1 MKKSYLILL
10 LLLLLPFVNAGEYY
24 GSFELDKTQVQ
35 LGDPFTLTA
44 ELSYENATA
53 PEIARIYFRNG
64 DISYKTVS
72 LIINNQFGS
81 TNELTFDANG
91 EPLPEGTYQVDIVL
105 EDNWGTLKEFNNVLT
120 IEVKTELELEL
131 SLGEEQILP
140 GEVINIIGR
149 ATKKISGDEVSA
161 GTIKILLDGEDYQ
174 TSFSGNEFLYAITS
188 QSNIESYYH
197 NIDVTM
203 QDDYGNKDTK
213 SLSFYVI
220 PQPATFEINTGKTDF
235 FPEEE
240 LIIIPS
246 VFDQAGAVM
255 SEDIEV
261 RMYTADKK
269 REIKEIIISGE
280 EIKYDIS
287 KYATPGEWRV
297 KAKSESGLESE
308 IFINIAEV
316 NELSTSILNQT
327 LLVKN
332 LGNVKYRELLE
343 INITSIDN
351 FSTTFTKRTNLL
363 PGEEITIDLMKEL
376 RSGNYTLLISNTNQ
390 DFNISI
396 NDDRDL
402 LTRFG
407 DFLVGVTGEVV
418 RSKGSNPSMTSSYV
432 LLLLFLA
439 GAFTMSYRIRSYKK
453 SKANNQLKNKQIVV
467 RKKAPIAEEKKEDAT
482 LVDLKKRILRDIE
495 EAKIKRK
502 ETSSFAIK
510 PISAPTKVEARR
522 PVESDARK
530 QIEIMR
536 ELQRAKVE
544 ARNNAQE
551 EQTRRT
557 ETKRESPKRIEFDRP
572 LTQREDKVADFV
584 PAEKPTVEES
594 KEEKKGLFG
603 MFD

>member
-10 LLLLLPFVNAGEYY
+10 LLLLLPIVSAGEYY

-44 ELSYENATA
+44 ELSYENASA
-53 PEIARIYFRNG
+53 PEMARIYFRNG

-91 EPLPEGTYQVDIVL
+91 NPLPEGTYHVDVVL
-105 EDNWGTLKEFNNVLT
+105 ENNWETLKEFNDVLT

-131 SLGEEQILP
+131 SLEEEQILP

-149 ATKKISGDEVSA
+149 ATKKISGDDVSA

-174 TSFSGNEFLYAITS
+174 TSFSGNEFIYTITS

-197 NIDVTM
+197 NLDITI

-213 SLSFYVI
+213 TLSFYVV
-220 PQPATFEINTGKTDF
+220 PQPTTFEINTEKTNF

-246 VFDQAGAVM
+246 VFDQAGEVI
-255 SEDIEV
+255 SEDVEV

-269 REIKEIIISGE
+269 REIKEVILSGE
-280 EIKYDIS
+280 EIKYDFS
-287 KYATPGEWRV
+287 LYAIPGGWRI

-308 IFINIAEV
+308 ILINLAEV
-316 NELSTSILNQT
+316 TELSTFISNQS
-327 LLVKN
+327 LVIKN
-332 LGNVKYRELLE
+332 LGNIKYKELLE
-343 INITSIDN
+343 VNITSTDE
-351 FSTTFTKRTNLL
+351 FSTSFTKRTNLQ
-363 PGEEITIDLMKEL
+363 PGEEIAIDLMKEL
-376 RSGNYTLLISNTNQ
+376 KSGNYTLSILNTHQN
-390 DFNISI
+390 FNISI

-418 RSKGSNPSMTSSYV
+418 HSKGSNPSMTSSYI

-439 GAFTMSYRIRSYKK
+439 GAFTMSYRIRNYKK
-453 SKANNQLKNKQIVV
+453 SKANNQQKTKHIITKKKVPVV
-467 RKKAPIAEEKKEDAT
+467 EEKKEDAT
-482 LVDLKKRILRDIE
+482 LTDLKKKILRDIE

-502 ETSSFAIK
+502 ETSSFAVK
-510 PISAPTKVEARR
+510 PMAPQTRVEARK

-536 ELQRAKVE
+536 ELQRAKEE
-544 ARNNAQE
+544 ARNTAQE
-551 EQTRRT
+551 NNRI
-557 ETKRESPKRIEFDRP
+557 ETKREVPKRIDFDRP

-584 PAEKPTVEES
+584 PPEKPPVEEP